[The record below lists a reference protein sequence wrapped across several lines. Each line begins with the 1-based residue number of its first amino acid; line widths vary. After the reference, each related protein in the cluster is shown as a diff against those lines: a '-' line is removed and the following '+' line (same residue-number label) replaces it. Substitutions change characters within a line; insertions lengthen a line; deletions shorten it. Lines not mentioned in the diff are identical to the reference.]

1 MLLPMKDLLVR
12 ASKENYGVAA
22 PNVSTELDA
31 RAVIEAAEELHAP
44 LILDVAYM
52 ATKDIKFFGSYL
64 TRLAE
69 KSNVP
74 IAINLDHGFL
84 YEHAI
89 DAIAAGF
96 TSVMVDRSSESYEV
110 NVRDVK
116 EIVKVAHATGV
127 SVEAELGHVGDGS
140 HYEVDG
146 VTALTDPSMAKKYI
160 EETGVDCLAVAIG
173 TAHGEYKGT
182 PHIDFDRLVEIKK
195 IVGPDYPLVLHG
207 GSGSGDENLAKA
219 CRLGINKVNI
229 FTDLMIAAKNS
240 VADVT
245 NYRALWA
252 TISGAIKDQ
261 IAYYIKLFGG
271 ENKAWIPENYG
282 VKGNK

>member
-44 LILDVAYM
+44 LILDVAYR

-96 TSVMVDRSSESYEV
+96 TSVMVDRSSEPYEV

-127 SVEAELGHVGDGS
+127 SVEAELGHVGDGAN
-140 HYEVDG
+140 YEVDG
-146 VTALTDPSMAKKYI
+146 VTALTEPSMAKKYI

-195 IVGPDYPLVLHG
+195 IVGPEYPLVLHG

-219 CRLGINKVNI
+219 CKLGINKVNI

-261 IAYYIKLFGG
+261 IGYYIKLFGG

>member
-44 LILDVAYM
+44 LILDVAYR

-96 TSVMVDRSSESYEV
+96 TSVMVDRSSEPYEV

-127 SVEAELGHVGDGS
+127 SVEAELGHVGDGAN
-140 HYEVDG
+140 YEVDG
-146 VTALTDPSMAKKYI
+146 VTALTEPSMAKKYI